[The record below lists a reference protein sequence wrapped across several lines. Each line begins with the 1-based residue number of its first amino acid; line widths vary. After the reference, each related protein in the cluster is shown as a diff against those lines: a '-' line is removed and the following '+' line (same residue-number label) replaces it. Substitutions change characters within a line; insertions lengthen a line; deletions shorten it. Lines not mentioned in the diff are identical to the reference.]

1 VVLTPIEAE
10 VESDKT
16 PLVVADRPLDA
27 EVESEVVALVAD
39 DSPVDSED
47 TPL

>member
-1 VVLTPIEAE
+1 
-10 VESDKT
+10 
-16 PLVVADRPLDA
+16 LVVDRPLDA

-47 TPL
+47 MPL